1 MLARGVQDTSRG
13 RLSLTLVI
21 QFHVLRTWLGRRQ
34 TGIERL
40 DIYNIIQYYTI
51 LYHIIPYYTILY
63 NIIQYYT
70 ILYNI
75 IQYYTIL
82 YNIIQYYT
90 ILYKYI
96 IVSYSVI

>member
-40 DIYNIIQYYTI
+40 DIYNIIQ
-51 LYHIIPYYTILY
+51 LY
-63 NIIQYYT
+63 N
-70 ILYNI
+70 
-75 IQYYTIL
+75 
-82 YNIIQYYT
+82 
-90 ILYKYI
+90 
-96 IVSYSVI
+96 SVI